1 MYLVTGGAGFIGS
14 HIVDELVR
22 RGQKVRVLDNF
33 YAGNMENLKGT
44 IKKIDLIKGD
54 IRDKKAVKRA
64 VKGVKFILHEAALR
78 SVPISMDNPEE
89 FNSVNIDG
97 TFNLLMAAR
106 EQKVKRFVF
115 ASSSSV
121 YGNTD
126 KLPEKESFP
135 PEPVSPY
142 AATKLMGEIYC
153 KIFWES
159 YKLPTVALRYFN
171 VFGPRQSL
179 ENKYAVV
186 VPKFVTCL
194 LKNEHPPIHG
204 SGKQTRDFTYVGNV
218 VNANLMSINA
228 KPAAFGKTFNI
239 ANGFAYS
246 VLDLVRLLN
255 KIMGKNIKP
264 VFTPLRPGDVMHTY
278 ADIGLAKKHIGFRTG
293 VGFEDGLKRTIEYFK
308 EKYNEA

>member
-1 MYLVTGGAGFIGS
+1 MHLVTGGAGFIGS

-22 RGQKVRVLDNF
+22 QGRKVRVLDNF
-33 YAGNMENLKGT
+33 YAGKIENLNGV
-44 IKKIDLIKGD
+44 IKKIELIKGD

-64 VKGVKFILHEAALR
+64 VKGIKYIIHEAALR

-89 FNSVNIDG
+89 FNAVNIDG
-97 TFNLLMAAR
+97 TLNLLVAAR
-106 EQKVKRFVF
+106 GQKVKRFIF
-115 ASSSSV
+115 ASSSSI
-121 YGNTD
+121 YGDTD
-126 KLPEKESFP
+126 KFPEKESFV

-153 KIFWES
+153 RIFWET
-159 YKLPTVALRYFN
+159 YKMPTIALRYFN

-194 LKNEHPPIHG
+194 LKNQPPPIHG
-204 SGKQTRDFTYVGNV
+204 NGKQTRDFTYISNV
-218 VNANLMSINA
+218 VNANLISLDA
-228 KPAAFGKTFNI
+228 KTAAFGKMFNI
-239 ANGFAYS
+239 ANGCAYS

-264 VFTPLRPGDVMHTY
+264 VFTPLRPGDVMHTC
-278 ADIGLAKKHIGFRTG
+278 ADINLARKYLGFNPGVSLEEGLRKT
-293 VGFEDGLKRTIEYFK
+293 VEYFRNK
-308 EKYNEA
+308 